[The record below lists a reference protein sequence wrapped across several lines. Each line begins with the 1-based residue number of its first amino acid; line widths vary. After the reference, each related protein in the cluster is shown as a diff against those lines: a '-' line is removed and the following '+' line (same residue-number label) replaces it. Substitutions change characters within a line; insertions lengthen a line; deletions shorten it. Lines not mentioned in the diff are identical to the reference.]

1 MSRSMGRAVGGSYL
15 KKSWNKP
22 GHQTTTAVRL
32 ESTSSH
38 SRRQLGLDTMNRHNF
53 IWALAAC
60 LIACACAN
68 SYGGQQSYSSGGQQS
83 YSSSGQGYGSEGSDG
98 AAAAASSGGAGEYG
112 SANGLGDGANAG
124 AIAGDAA
131 GVAQANQGSYGSD
144 QNIPYKPVNTKGN
157 TLTSSI
163 TYPQNKGEIL
173 IHRPAPIIVRRPP
186 TKVLV
191 NHPPLVVKPA
201 PVVLHKPPAI
211 VLRKVYVKHH
221 PRRVKVEPVFVNVV
235 KPPAEK
241 YFVNENKQGYGQGSH
256 GASSGSG
263 LSSGPGPIVSGPRS
277 HGSHS
282 HGGQAIPA
290 YASGADS
297 AAVSAGYQLLQ
308 GGNHGLSA
316 LANIAGERDGQYGGH
331 SQQYGGQS
339 QQYGGSS
346 QQYGGSSQ
354 QYGGSSQQYGGSSQ
368 QYGPSQSGSGAY

>member
-1 MSRSMGRAVGGSYL
+1 
-15 KKSWNKP
+15 
-22 GHQTTTAVRL
+22 
-32 ESTSSH
+32 
-38 SRRQLGLDTMNRHNF
+38 MNRHSF
-53 IWALAAC
+53 VWALAAC
-60 LIACACAN
+60 LIACASAN
-68 SYGGQQSYSSGGQQS
+68 GYGGQQGYGSGGQGYGSSGQQS
-83 YSSSGQGYGSEGSDG
+83 YSSSGDG
-98 AAAAASSGGAGEYG
+98 AAA
-112 SANGLGDGANAG
+112 GANAG
-124 AIAGDAA
+124 GAGLDDGASAGSLAGNGEAA
-131 GVAQANQGSYGSD
+131 GLAQAGQSTYGSD

-241 YFVNENKQGYGQGSH
+241 YFVNENKQGYGQSSH
-256 GASSGSG
+256 GAGHSHGHDHAHG
-263 LSSGPGPIVSGPRS
+263 HGHHARPGPIVAGPQ
-277 HGSHS
+277 HS
-282 HGGQAIPA
+282 AGPALPA

-297 AAVSAGYQLLQ
+297 AAASAGYQLLQ

-316 LANIAGERDGQYGGH
+316 LANIAGEREGNYGQHQSQHYGG
-331 SQQYGGQS
+331 
-339 QQYGGSS
+339 
-346 QQYGGSSQ
+346 
-354 QYGGSSQQYGGSSQ
+354 
-368 QYGPSQSGSGAY
+368 PAQSGPGAYSAPSY

>member
-1 MSRSMGRAVGGSYL
+1 
-15 KKSWNKP
+15 
-22 GHQTTTAVRL
+22 
-32 ESTSSH
+32 
-38 SRRQLGLDTMNRHNF
+38 MNRQSI

-60 LIACACAN
+60 LIACASAS
-68 SYGGQQSYSSGGQQS
+68 SYGVQPNYGSGGNQESYGPGSQQS
-83 YSSSGQGYGSEGSDG
+83 YSSSSDG
-98 AAAAASSGGAGEYG
+98 DAAAAASAGGAGEYG
-112 SANGLGDGANAG
+112 NGVGDGASAG
-124 AIAGDAA
+124 ALAGNADAA
-131 GVAQANQGSYGSD
+131 GVAQAGQGSYGSD

-256 GASSGSG
+256 GSGQG
-263 LSSGPGPIVSGPRS
+263 HHILNRPGPIVSGPQQ
-277 HGSHS
+277 HGP
-282 HGGQAIPA
+282 GGQALPA
-290 YASGADS
+290 YASGADN

-316 LANIAGERDGQYGGH
+316 LANIAGDREG
-331 SQQYGGQS
+331 SYGGQS
-339 QQYGGSS
+339 
-346 QQYGGSSQ
+346 
-354 QYGGSSQQYGGSSQ
+354 
-368 QYGPSQSGSGAY
+368 YGPSQSGPSYSGPSY

>member
-1 MSRSMGRAVGGSYL
+1 
-15 KKSWNKP
+15 
-22 GHQTTTAVRL
+22 
-32 ESTSSH
+32 
-38 SRRQLGLDTMNRHNF
+38 MNRHSF

-60 LIACACAN
+60 LIACASAN
-68 SYGGQQSYSSGGQQS
+68 GYGGQQGYGSGGQGYGSSGQQS
-83 YSSSGQGYGSEGSDG
+83 YSSSGGEHVGVGGEGAVAGASAGGAGEFGGNGGLGHGDG
-98 AAAAASSGGAGEYG
+98 AAAGSLAG
-112 SANGLGDGANAG
+112 NGE
-124 AIAGDAA
+124 AA
-131 GVAQANQGSYGSD
+131 GLAQSGQSSYGSD

-241 YFVNENKQGYGQGSH
+241 YFVNENKQGYGQGNHGSH
-256 GASSGSG
+256 GQGHGGAHIPR
-263 LSSGPGPIVSGPRS
+263 PGPIVAGPQNL
-277 HGSHS
+277 GP
-282 HGGQAIPA
+282 GPAIPA

-297 AAVSAGYQLLQ
+297 AAASAGYSLLQ

-316 LANIAGERDGQYGGH
+316 LANIAGEREGNN
-331 SQQYGGQS
+331 YGGQREH
-339 QQYGGSS
+339 YGGQHSA
-346 QQYGGSSQ
+346 
-354 QYGGSSQQYGGSSQ
+354 
-368 QYGPSQSGSGAY
+368 PAY

>member
-1 MSRSMGRAVGGSYL
+1 
-15 KKSWNKP
+15 
-22 GHQTTTAVRL
+22 
-32 ESTSSH
+32 
-38 SRRQLGLDTMNRHNF
+38 MNRHSF

-60 LIACACAN
+60 LIACASAN
-68 SYGGQQSYSSGGQQS
+68 GYGGPQNYGSVGQESYGSGGQQS
-83 YSSSGQGYGSEGSDG
+83 YSSSSDG
-98 AAAAASSGGAGEYG
+98 DAAAAASAGGAGDFG
-112 SANGLGDGANAG
+112 NAGGLGDGSAAASSLAG
-124 AIAGDAA
+124 GADASS
-131 GVAQANQGSYGSD
+131 VAQPGQGTYGSD

-241 YFVNENKQGYGQGSH
+241 YFVNENKQGYKNSYGSGQGHSV
-256 GASSGSG
+256 
-263 LSSGPGPIVSGPRS
+263 LNRPGPIVSPG
-277 HGSHS
+277 HQL
-282 HGGQAIPA
+282 GGRQALPA
-290 YASGADS
+290 YASGADN
-297 AAVSAGYQLLQ
+297 AAASAGYQLLQ

-316 LANIAGERDGQYGGH
+316 LANIAGREG
-331 SQQYGGQS
+331 SYGGQ
-339 QQYGGSS
+339 GGN
-346 QQYGGSSQ
+346 YAA
-354 QYGGSSQQYGGSSQ
+354 
-368 QYGPSQSGSGAY
+368 PVQSGHY

>member
-1 MSRSMGRAVGGSYL
+1 
-15 KKSWNKP
+15 
-22 GHQTTTAVRL
+22 
-32 ESTSSH
+32 
-38 SRRQLGLDTMNRHNF
+38 MNRHSF

-60 LIACACAN
+60 LIACASAN
-68 SYGGQQSYSSGGQQS
+68 GYGEQQGYGSGGQGYGSSGQQS
-83 YSSSGQGYGSEGSDG
+83 YSSSG
-98 AAAAASSGGAGEYG
+98 GEHG
-112 SANGLGDGANAG
+112 GDGAVAG
-124 AIAGDAA
+124 ASAGGVNGGEFVGNGVHGDGASAGALGGNVEAA
-131 GVAQANQGSYGSD
+131 GIAQGGQSSYGSD

-241 YFVNENKQGYGQGSH
+241 YFVNENKQGYGQGNHGSH
-256 GASSGSG
+256 GQHGHGGVAHHAR
-263 LSSGPGPIVSGPRS
+263 PGPIVAGPQNLGSGP
-277 HGSHS
+277 
-282 HGGQAIPA
+282 ALPA

-297 AAVSAGYQLLQ
+297 AAASAGYSLLQ
-308 GGNHGLSA
+308 GGNHGLA
-316 LANIAGERDGQYGGH
+316 TLANIAGERDGH
-331 SQQYGGQS
+331 NYGGQRE
-339 QQYGGSS
+339 QHYGGSQHS
-346 QQYGGSSQ
+346 A
-354 QYGGSSQQYGGSSQ
+354 
-368 QYGPSQSGSGAY
+368 PSY